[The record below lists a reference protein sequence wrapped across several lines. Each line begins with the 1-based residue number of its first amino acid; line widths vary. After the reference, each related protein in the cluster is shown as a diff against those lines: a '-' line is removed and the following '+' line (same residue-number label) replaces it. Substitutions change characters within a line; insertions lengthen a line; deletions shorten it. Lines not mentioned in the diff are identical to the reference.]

1 MTRPLSPIRPRRA
14 RIAPSV
20 LAADFGRL
28 AQDVAAAH
36 AAGAHSLHFDVMDAH
51 FVPNLSFGPAVIRSV
66 RHASSRPFDVHLMVA
81 EPLRHL
87 GLFLSSAGDLFTVHI
102 EACADVAQ
110 TIHAFRNAKKRVGL
124 AIKPGTPVDA
134 LIPYLPDL
142 DLALVM
148 TVEPGWG
155 GQSFM
160 PEMLEKVRALRRLID
175 EQKLSVQLQVDGGI
189 NAETAVAAVLAGA
202 DVLVAGS
209 SIFSPG
215 RPVAEAV
222 GHMKRGLRQAGIGL
236 APLAA
241 E

>member
-1 MTRPLSPIRPRRA
+1 
-14 RIAPSV
+14 
-20 LAADFGRL
+20 
-28 AQDVAAAH
+28 
-36 AAGAHSLHFDVMDAH
+36 MDGH
-51 FVPNLSFGPAVIRSV
+51 FVPNLSFGPDVIRSV

-87 GLFLSSAGDLFTVHI
+87 DLLLSSAGDLFTVHV

-110 TIHAFRNAKKRVGL
+110 TIQSLRAAKKRVGL
-124 AIKPGTPVDA
+124 ALKPGTPVDA
-134 LIPYLPDL
+134 LSPYLPEI
-142 DLALVM
+142 DLALIM

-160 PEMLEKVRALRRLID
+160 PEMLEKVRALRRQID
-175 EQKLSVQLQVDGGI
+175 DEKVSVQLQVDGGI

-209 SIFSPG
+209 AIFSPG

-222 GHMKRGLRQAGIGL
+222 GHMERSLRQAGIRL
-236 APLAA
+236 APVA
-241 E
+241 ET